1 MEDDRLIDCGG
12 MVVGGGGG
20 GGGGNICDIQ
30 SKEALHFY
38 WNNNCIIL
46 PKSVDLPQ
54 VSASYYYWRL
64 TDNLHHSPLIWTVHV
79 ACQKT
84 LVAVIAGEAVQ
95 WPTPCIDI

>member
-20 GGGGNICDIQ
+20 GGGGGGRGGGGGGRGGEGGGGGE
-30 SKEALHFY
+30 EAFVTFNPRRPFNFY

-54 VSASYYYWRL
+54 VSASNYY
-64 TDNLHHSPLIWTVHV
+64 
-79 ACQKT
+79 
-84 LVAVIAGEAVQ
+84 
-95 WPTPCIDI
+95 

>member
-20 GGGGNICDIQ
+20 GGGG
-30 SKEALHFY
+30 EAFVTFNPRRPFNFY

-54 VSASYYYWRL
+54 VSAS
-64 TDNLHHSPLIWTVHV
+64 N
-79 ACQKT
+79 Q
-84 LVAVIAGEAVQ
+84 
-95 WPTPCIDI
+95 